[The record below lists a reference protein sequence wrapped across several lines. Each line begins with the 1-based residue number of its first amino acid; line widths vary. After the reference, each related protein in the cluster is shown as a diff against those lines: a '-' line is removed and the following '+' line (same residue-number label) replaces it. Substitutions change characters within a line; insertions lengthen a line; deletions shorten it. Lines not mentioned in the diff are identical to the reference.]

1 MRQSAMLRFL
11 ELLQAELGA
20 DDARAE
26 LGGKDP
32 TDPRALFTVI
42 PGGFRVVA
50 LFAEPPHDREMKQ
63 HKLDELARGFGYT
76 LSQGSVPAPPPSPAD
91 TAQKRLD
98 TALEALRS
106 RTGAVEVVIVDRQ
119 SPVLWG
125 AADPSRHEDDADEH
139 ALIGDALHAL
149 LQVGIDLDAI
159 CALEPADLEDRLRDL
174 SVPPA
179 AAALLGR
186 SVQEREETALRHH
199 LLTALSVAG
208 ARREAAGADAHA
220 VRFTHHSEQF
230 GYLVRAFA
238 NIYLLV
244 LVFEGA
250 FSELYVESAAI
261 HALPS
266 IEQLVL
272 ALPPR
277 EPPPAAGRGR
287 VIRLRKR

>member
-98 TALEALRS
+98 TALGNTACKPR
-106 RTGAVEVVIVDRQ
+106 
-119 SPVLWG
+119 
-125 AADPSRHEDDADEH
+125 
-139 ALIGDALHAL
+139 
-149 LQVGIDLDAI
+149 
-159 CALEPADLEDRLRDL
+159 CALGYIAGFPRAGSRRLL
-174 SVPPA
+174 HTSFSCA
-179 AAALLGR
+179 M
-186 SVQEREETALRHH
+186 SK
-199 LLTALSVAG
+199 
-208 ARREAAGADAHA
+208 RR
-220 VRFTHHSEQF
+220 
-230 GYLVRAFA
+230 
-238 NIYLLV
+238 
-244 LVFEGA
+244 
-250 FSELYVESAAI
+250 
-261 HALPS
+261 
-266 IEQLVL
+266 
-272 ALPPR
+272 
-277 EPPPAAGRGR
+277 
-287 VIRLRKR
+287 

>member
-26 LGGKDP
+26 LGGQDP
-32 TDPRALFTVI
+32 TDPRLLFTLI

-50 LFAEPPHDREMKQ
+50 IYAEPPSEREHKQ
-63 HKLDELARGFGYT
+63 HKLEELSRGFGHT

-98 TALEALRS
+98 TALEALRT

-125 AADPSRHEDDADEH
+125 AADPSRHEDDVSE
-139 ALIGDALHAL
+139 LTQIGDALHAL
-149 LQVGIDLDAI
+149 LESGVDLDAI
-159 CALEPADLEDRLRDL
+159 CALEPADLESRLRDL
-174 SVPPA
+174 AVESGP
-179 AAALLGR
+179 AALLGR
-186 SVQEREETALRHH
+186 AVQEHDDTALRHY
-199 LLTALSVAG
+199 LLTALSIARAIKESG
-208 ARREAAGADAHA
+208 ASHA
-220 VRFTHHSEQF
+220 VRFTHHSVQF
-230 GYLVRAFA
+230 GYMVRAFA
-238 NIYLLV
+238 NIYLMV

-261 HALPS
+261 HALPA
-266 IEQLVL
+266 IEQLML

-287 VIRLRKR
+287 VIRMRKRR